1 MLSWGVSAA
10 TYQAQSS
17 SLYWYSHAH
26 SNLFHQI
33 SNTTTTT
40 PPQIKAHRMP
50 MHYKRTGWLSPKS
63 EDAHVLEQLRT
74 FSSQWLEPNYDIGE
88 QPPHA
93 RDEDPKASFLGP
105 PKQQCPDL
113 MLTRAQWGQVKHKR
127 PVSVIRRT
135 PLFSLK
141 RQHTHIGRDLR
152 QFIAGRLVPGMH
164 HGCKGNI
171 SPPVPHTKPF
181 VSTHKRTQTP
191 KTPEC

>member
-1 MLSWGVSAA
+1 
-10 TYQAQSS
+10 
-17 SLYWYSHAH
+17 
-26 SNLFHQI
+26 
-33 SNTTTTT
+33 
-40 PPQIKAHRMP
+40 MP

-74 FSSQWLEPNYDIGE
+74 FSSQWLEPNYDISE

-127 PVSVIRRT
+127 PVSVICRT

-171 SPPVPHTKPF
+171 SPTVPHTKPF

-191 KTPEC
+191 KTPECRFFHSKTSSHKLLLHSYFIFQYFLPNKRWVLNTKKPPACIKN